1 LENTL
6 HHDQGMKTKTSAG
19 GMAGCHLGFHPKM
32 RMNRIRTCSSDSGCD
47 MVTDSPDLNY
57 TIMEDAVQT
66 WASRLEGVV
75 RQEVD
80 RCREVTDWAR
90 EAMRHAASNQDEARK
105 EEVMMAWRC
114 QLEGIMEFTKDLID
128 CVNNDTKELMYD
140 STGSSGHESTIDE
153 MIEDNY
159 DDDDDDK
166 EEEIMKL
173 FLLSAMGGG
182 RNGNKKSRN
191 GKKFRNSRKANKEV
205 QTAYAR
211 IKRHE
216 SFAKRRLSWEETKF
230 VEDNETCSDFHYSEK
245 MFGSVM
251 DYPEIFNDWY
261 WNLDEDND
269 DVELIF
275 EDWKW
280 NLEMTED
287 LKKVFYDDPNTET
300 DYNEFNY
307 WRVDNTLKI
316 DLDSGCL
323 ADSEDDCRTWTDCM
337 FWQDGNDNWN
347 IIHNLVND
355 VVVDDDDDNQ
365 FFHNY
370 WDENTANQSIIKSLL
385 DDEDEDDCDDGDD
398 ISEVANDEFIWE
410 ERETLVALIDFMDEN
425 ENVLETEENFLWND
439 QDVLFSLLE
448 TEDELVDKPNDDVF
462 PWEEP
467 KFLRALLETEDD
479 TVENTDDFDDFL
491 WNNPDFARSLVAHEE
506 DLITFSD
513 ENEDRTWTTWP
524 FWNKIGSFQEIVEA
538 YEVCFAKNESTMKI
552 PSINIEEVFWEI
564 CLDDSNSA
572 GDAQEKNEG
581 AIVPKDPVNIFK
593 SIRHIFNVPKEAK
606 KKNKN
611 KSKFTIDE
619 NHLYDDMEDI
629 YGEWAAIALDDDR
642 AEKKRQSRGRKK
654 SKNHDSNNNKIVGN
668 RRTPTPTIQM
678 KQTKYFDLD
687 SCWIDAKK
695 PNKERRTAFARN
707 QKRLN
712 AKMFAKQPRKIT

>member
-1 LENTL
+1 
-6 HHDQGMKTKTSAG
+6 
-19 GMAGCHLGFHPKM
+19 
-32 RMNRIRTCSSDSGCD
+32 

-57 TIMEDAVQT
+57 TILEDAVQT

-90 EAMRHAASNQDEARK
+90 EALRHAASNQDDVKK
-105 EEVMMAWRC
+105 EEIMMAWRC

-140 STGSSGHESTIDE
+140 STGSSGHESTIEE
-153 MIEDNY
+153 MIEN
-159 DDDDDDK
+159 DDEDDK

-182 RNGNKKSRN
+182 RNGSKKSRYSGNKSLMKEFMSIYKRN

-205 QTAYAR
+205 QTAYAK

-230 VEDNETCSDFHYSEK
+230 VEETENCSDFHYSEK

-261 WNLDEDND
+261 WNLEEDND
-269 DVELIF
+269 DIEVLFDE
-275 EDWKW
+275 WRW
-280 NLEMTED
+280 NLEITED
-287 LKKVFYDDPNTET
+287 LKKIFYDDPNTET

-307 WRVDNTLKI
+307 WKVTDNLKI

-323 ADSEDDCRTWTDCM
+323 ADSEDDCRAWTDCM
-337 FWQDGNDNWN
+337 FWQDGNDNWS

-355 VVVDDDDDNQ
+355 VVVEDDDEDDQ

-370 WDENTANQSIIKSLL
+370 WDENAANQSIIKSLL
-385 DDEDEDDCDDGDD
+385 DDGDYDDDDDM
-398 ISEVANDEFIWE
+398 SEVANDEFIWE
-410 ERETLVALIDFMDEN
+410 ERETLVALIDFVDEN
-425 ENVLETEENFLWND
+425 ENVVETEDNYLWND
-439 QDVLFSLLE
+439 PKVLFSLLE
-448 TEDELVDKPNDDVF
+448 TEDDFDNKPEDDVF
-462 PWEEP
+462 LWEQP
-467 KFLRALLETEDD
+467 TFLKALLETEDD
-479 TVENTDDFDDFL
+479 AVEENTENVDDFL
-491 WNNPDFARSLVAHEE
+491 WNNPDFARSLIDHDE

-513 ENEDRTWTTWP
+513 DNDSDRTWTTWP

-538 YEVCFAKNESTMKI
+538 YEICFADREPNLNI

-564 CLDDSNSA
+564 CLDDSNSVDD
-572 GDAQEKNEG
+572 GKERNE
-581 AIVPKDPVNIFK
+581 AANIPKDPVNIFK
-593 SIRHIFNVPKEAK
+593 SIRHIFNVPKEVK
-606 KKNKN
+606 KKNKK

-629 YGEWAAIALDDDR
+629 YGEWAAVALDDNR

-654 SKNHDSNNNKIVGN
+654 SKNYDTNTTKIVGT
-668 RRTPTPTIQM
+668 RRTPTPTIQI

-687 SCWIDAKK
+687 SCWIDSKK

>member
-1 LENTL
+1 
-6 HHDQGMKTKTSAG
+6 
-19 GMAGCHLGFHPKM
+19 
-32 RMNRIRTCSSDSGCD
+32 

-57 TIMEDAVQT
+57 TILEDAVQT

-90 EAMRHAASNQDEARK
+90 EALRHAASNQDDVKK
-105 EEVMMAWRC
+105 EEIMMAWRC

-140 STGSSGHESTIDE
+140 STGSSGHESTIEE
-153 MIEDNY
+153 MIEN
-159 DDDDDDK
+159 DDEDDK

-182 RNGNKKSRN
+182 RNGSKKSRYSGNKSLMKEFMSIYKRN

-205 QTAYAR
+205 QTAYAK

-230 VEDNETCSDFHYSEK
+230 VEETENCSDFHYSEK

-261 WNLDEDND
+261 WNLEEDND
-269 DVELIF
+269 DIEVLFDE
-275 EDWKW
+275 WRW
-280 NLEMTED
+280 NLEITED
-287 LKKVFYDDPNTET
+287 LKKIFYDDPNTET

-307 WRVDNTLKI
+307 WKVTDNLKI

-323 ADSEDDCRTWTDCM
+323 ADSEDDCRAWTDCM
-337 FWQDGNDNWN
+337 FWQDGNDNWS

-355 VVVDDDDDNQ
+355 VVVEDDDEDDQ

-370 WDENTANQSIIKSLL
+370 WDENAANQSIIKSLL
-385 DDEDEDDCDDGDD
+385 DDGDD
-398 ISEVANDEFIWE
+398 DDDDDMSEVANDEFIWE
-410 ERETLVALIDFMDEN
+410 ERETLVALIDFVDEN
-425 ENVLETEENFLWND
+425 ENVVETEDNYLWND
-439 QDVLFSLLE
+439 PKVLFSLLE
-448 TEDELVDKPNDDVF
+448 TEDDFDNKPEDDVF
-462 PWEEP
+462 LWEQP
-467 KFLRALLETEDD
+467 TFLKALLETEDD
-479 TVENTDDFDDFL
+479 AVEENTVNVDDFL
-491 WNNPDFARSLVAHEE
+491 WNNPDFARSLIDHDE

-513 ENEDRTWTTWP
+513 DNDSDRTWTTWP

-538 YEVCFAKNESTMKI
+538 YEICFAEKEPNLNI

-564 CLDDSNSA
+564 CLDDSNSVDD
-572 GDAQEKNEG
+572 GKERNE
-581 AIVPKDPVNIFK
+581 AANIPKDPVNIFK
-593 SIRHIFNVPKEAK
+593 SIRHIFNVPKEVK
-606 KKNKN
+606 KKNKK

-629 YGEWAAIALDDDR
+629 YGEWAAVALDDNR

-654 SKNHDSNNNKIVGN
+654 SKNYDTNTTKIVGT

-687 SCWIDAKK
+687 SCWIDSKK